1 MSVEEIIDQC
11 ESLYNDLDLN
21 YVKDWKET
29 HGSKAIGYLPV
40 YVPREVIHAH
50 GMLPV
55 GIMGGGD
62 NLEIIRGDAY
72 FQSYICHLPRSVIE
86 LGVAGKLDCLDGV
99 LFPAICD
106 VIRNLSGMWKM
117 EFPDKYVN
125 YLDFPQNFSAAGRDF
140 YLKEIRQMSEDFEKI
155 SGKKVTPAELNQ
167 SIRLYNEN
175 RRAIQDLYSLRSEM
189 PHLALT
195 FEVYLLMRAG
205 NILEVTEHTTLLREY
220 MVAVVDCDRPKL
232 DNIRVIVTGAFCEQP
247 PLSLVRA
254 LENSGCYIV
263 DDDWILCNRY
273 QTCDI
278 PEADDPLMT
287 IVDSYLSNTVSTASR
302 YDDSDEKG
310 KYLADMVRDRDAEG
324 VVFAAP
330 SFCDPALLDRPM
342 LQDVLGRE
350 NIPYTAFKYAEN
362 TGQIQVIKEQTGTF
376 ADSIKLWGAE

>member
-1 MSVEEIIDQC
+1 MSVDDIINRC
-11 ESLYNDLDLN
+11 EDLYNDLDLN
-21 YVKDWKET
+21 YVKDWKES
-29 HGSKAIGYLPV
+29 HRSKAIGYLPV
-40 YVPREVIHAH
+40 YVPREIIHAH

-86 LGVAGKLDCLDGV
+86 LGVSGKLDCIDGV

-117 EFPDKYVN
+117 EFEDKYVK
-125 YLDFPQNFSAAGRDF
+125 YIDFPQNFDGPGKSF
-140 YLKEIRQMSEDFEKI
+140 YLEEMRQMSQDFEEL
-155 SGKKVTPAELNQ
+155 SGNKAGVDELNK

-175 RRAIQDLYSLRSEM
+175 RRAIRELYDLRARM

-195 FEVYLLMRAG
+195 FEVYLLLRAW
-205 NILEVTEHTTLLREY
+205 NILDVAEHTRLLKDY
-220 MVAVVDCDRPKL
+220 MAEVVECDRPKL

-263 DDDWILCNRY
+263 DDDWVLCNRY
-273 QTCDI
+273 QTRDI
-278 PEADDPLMT
+278 PETEDQLAA
-287 IVDSYLSNTVSTASR
+287 IVNSYLADTVSTASR
-302 YDDSDEKG
+302 YDDSEEKG
-310 KYLADMVRDRDAEG
+310 QYLADMMRYRDAEG

-342 LQDVLGRE
+342 LQNVLAKQ

>member
-1 MSVEEIIDQC
+1 
-11 ESLYNDLDLN
+11 
-21 YVKDWKET
+21 
-29 HGSKAIGYLPV
+29 
-40 YVPREVIHAH
+40 
-50 GMLPV
+50 
-55 GIMGGGD
+55 
-62 NLEIIRGDAY
+62 
-72 FQSYICHLPRSVIE
+72 
-86 LGVAGKLDCLDGV
+86 
-99 LFPAICD
+99 
-106 VIRNLSGMWKM
+106 
-117 EFPDKYVN
+117 
-125 YLDFPQNFSAAGRDF
+125 
-140 YLKEIRQMSEDFEKI
+140 
-155 SGKKVTPAELNQ
+155 
-167 SIRLYNEN
+167 
-175 RRAIQDLYSLRSEM
+175 M

-205 NILEVTEHTTLLREY
+205 NILEVTEHTRLLREY
-220 MVAVVDCDRPKL
+220 MAAVVDCDRPKL

-278 PEADDPLMT
+278 PETDDPLMA